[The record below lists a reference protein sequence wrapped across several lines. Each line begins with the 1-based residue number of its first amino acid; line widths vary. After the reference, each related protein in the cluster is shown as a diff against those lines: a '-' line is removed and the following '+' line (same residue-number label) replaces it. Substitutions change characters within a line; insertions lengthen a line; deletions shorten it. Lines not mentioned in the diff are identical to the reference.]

1 MNMTSFQHIENDCLS
16 PARKG
21 SLVKKLIE
29 EGTYLMDQENKHL
42 SAMQKLAANTPISQ
56 KYYDSLLKEVNLLN
70 KNVGELLNKPA
81 SISYR
86 TLVNNN

>member
-1 MNMTSFQHIENDCLS
+1 MNMTSFQHTENDCLS

-42 SAMQKLAANTPISQ
+42 SAMQKLAANTPIS
-56 KYYDSLLKEVNLLN
+56 
-70 KNVGELLNKPA
+70 
-81 SISYR
+81 
-86 TLVNNN
+86 